1 MTDLLALR
9 ALLMGLIIDLWNC
22 LCHLCWV
29 LFHALVARR
38 ASLRNILTGSVMSS
52 VHLWRAYRKLRL
64 IEEGPLVPGPVLG
77 WVIDVYNTLGYFFEV
92 LVGAIRARQV
102 SFPRMLSGASRSAFY
117 IYRYYRMTRRPARAT
132 APVTH

>member
-9 ALLMGLIIDLWNC
+9 SLLKGLFIDLWNC
-22 LCHLCWV
+22 LWHLCWV

-38 ASLRNILTGSVMSS
+38 ATLRNILTGSVMSS

-64 IEEGPLVPGPVLG
+64 LEEGPLAPGPVLG
-77 WVIDVYNTLGYFFEV
+77 WLIDACLALGFFFEV
-92 LVGAIRARQV
+92 LVGGIRARAV
-102 SFPRMLSGASRSAFY
+102 PFRRILWGATRAALS
-117 IYRYYRMTRRPARAT
+117 IYRCYRMMRRPARAT